1 MSAFKEGVVT
11 FRIFG
16 IGIAFQDERVVGH
29 LFEANTYPT
38 HRRVTR
44 HVRLVRSAFIT
55 KVAFSISREA
65 PAFDRSRTTQSIVD
79 SSSTFGGVEFLLTQG
94 WPLIRSSDAAS
105 SLGTIKKSSSF
116 WPVCIAFVSHRGLAP
131 RPHQVLPS
139 GARYFGDG
147 FSRVALAPFPVTLLA
162 VTLLPP
168 VSRSSSFRN
177 CSARLFSSAA
187 ISSRN
192 LQRASFDRL
201 SNSGLFGDINSPSN

>member
-1 MSAFKEGVVT
+1 M
-11 FRIFG
+11 
-16 IGIAFQDERVVGH
+16 
-29 LFEANTYPT
+29 
-38 HRRVTR
+38 
-44 HVRLVRSAFIT
+44 RSAFIS
-55 KVAFSISREA
+55 KVNLSGMPIAFSISREA

-177 CSARLFSSAA
+177 CSARLSSSEA

-201 SNSGLFGDINSPSN
+201 SSAGLFGDINSPSN